1 MINTLQENDAL
12 FAPQAGD
19 ITEGELDT
27 ESSNMPKETGRFS
40 MYSYS
45 TMGKQHFRYT
55 FRPMVEPAFA
65 RALDRTVVKAV
76 GDKPGRYTVNVM
88 GIEVKRKSGSKLT
101 VSLRSHMSDQDIQ
114 TALIAVPGWTAVL

>member
-1 MINTLQENDAL
+1 MIGAL
-12 FAPQAGD
+12 DESGMCFSPQAGD
-19 ITEGELDT
+19 VAEAEWDT

-76 GDKPGRYTVNVM
+76 GNTPGRYTVNVN
-88 GIEVKRKSGSKLT
+88 GIEVKRKPGAKLT
-101 VSLRSHMSDQDIQ
+101 VSLRSHTSGQDIQ
-114 TALIAVPGWTAVL
+114 TSLIAVPGWEVVL

>member
-1 MINTLQENDAL
+1 MIDAL
-12 FAPQAGD
+12 QVNEVGFSPQAGD
-19 ITEGELDT
+19 ITKAELDT
-27 ESSNMPKETGRFS
+27 ESSSMPKETGRFS

-76 GDKPGRYTVNVM
+76 GNKPGRYTVNVN
-88 GIEVKRKSGSKLT
+88 GIEVKRKSGAKLT
-101 VSLRSHMSDQDIQ
+101 VSLRSHTSGQDIQ
-114 TALIAVPGWTAVL
+114 TSLIAVPGWEVIL